1 MDRALKLL
9 CPITKHKG
17 KTLGDVLRE
26 DPKAIVWVANK
37 FKGDEKISAGA
48 RLICEQ
54 AMQGECLNSDQ
65 GGGVM
70 PSPGKGRFMQ
80 LRYQMNDILPLL
92 PVSQP
97 PYGKTAYNIPCPICD
112 APGSR
117 GRHLNINLKKN
128 VFCCPKCGEFSG
140 GVFDLYA
147 YYEGVPRCDV
157 LKLLRNILG
166 DTESR
171 FYAETG
177 PKHKKSPPH
186 PPEIPQTPLADIERR
201 HRVYSAL
208 LECLPLANDHWENL
222 RNRGL
227 SDDAV
232 RHFQY
237 RTAPTENLQGLA
249 QNLIQTG
256 CDLYGVPGFYRDA
269 QGGWTLASYRRGIM
283 IPCRDR
289 FGRIQSLHI
298 RLDKKLKRGGKFL
311 TFSST
316 DKPDGAGAENWC
328 HIAGPIQPEILLI
341 EGYMKAD
348 IVHHFTGRTV
358 LAIPGV
364 TSTQQLITTL
374 KELSGLGVRRVM
386 TCFDMDYMKNWH
398 VENAYRKLL
407 QLLSGLDITFGT
419 YLWDPAYNG
428 LDDYIWESCMKRGER
443 NANLLEAP

>member
-1 MDRALKLL
+1 ML
-9 CPITKHKG
+9 
-17 KTLGDVLRE
+17 
-26 DPKAIVWVANK
+26 
-37 FKGDEKISAGA
+37 
-48 RLICEQ
+48 
-54 AMQGECLNSDQ
+54 
-65 GGGVM
+65 
-70 PSPGKGRFMQ
+70 SPGKGRFMQ
-80 LRYQMNDILPLL
+80 LRYQMSDILPLL
-92 PVSQP
+92 PVPQP

-147 YYEGVPRCDV
+147 YYEGVPRNDV
-157 LKLLRNILG
+157 LRLLRARLG
-166 DTESR
+166 GSDHADGGGQQKR
-171 FYAETG
+171 RKA
-177 PKHKKSPPH
+177 PPR
-186 PPEIPQTPLADIERR
+186 PPEIPQAALADIERR
-201 HRVYSAL
+201 HRVYSSL
-208 LECLPLANDHWENL
+208 LECLPLADDHWENL
-222 RNRGL
+222 RGRGL
-227 SDDAV
+227 SDDAI

-237 RTAPTENLQGLA
+237 RTAPTANLQSLA

-269 QGGWTLASYRRGIM
+269 QGCWTLVGYRRGIV

-289 FGRIQSLHI
+289 WGRIQSLHI
-298 RLDKKLKRGGKFL
+298 RLDEKMKKGGKFL

-316 DKPDGAGAENWC
+316 DKPDGVRAENWC
-328 HIAGPIQPEILLI
+328 HIVGPVQPEILLI

-364 TSTQQLITTL
+364 TSTQPLIAAL

-443 NANLLEAP
+443 NANSLEAP

>member
-92 PVSQP
+92 PVPQP

-112 APGSR
+112 TPGSR
-117 GRHLNINLKKN
+117 DRHLNINLKKN
-128 VFCCPKCGEFSG
+128 VFCCPKCSEFSG
-140 GVFDLYA
+140 SVFDLYA

-232 RHFQY
+232 RHFQVQ
-237 RTAPTENLQGLA
+237 A
-249 QNLIQTG
+249 
-256 CDLYGVPGFYRDA
+256 
-269 QGGWTLASYRRGIM
+269 
-283 IPCRDR
+283 
-289 FGRIQSLHI
+289 
-298 RLDKKLKRGGKFL
+298 
-311 TFSST
+311 
-316 DKPDGAGAENWC
+316 AG
-328 HIAGPIQPEILLI
+328 
-341 EGYMKAD
+341 
-348 IVHHFTGRTV
+348 
-358 LAIPGV
+358 
-364 TSTQQLITTL
+364 
-374 KELSGLGVRRVM
+374 
-386 TCFDMDYMKNWH
+386 
-398 VENAYRKLL
+398 
-407 QLLSGLDITFGT
+407 
-419 YLWDPAYNG
+419 YN
-428 LDDYIWESCMKRGER
+428 C
-443 NANLLEAP
+443 AVFF